1 MPMIKPASIRD
12 LKSRVNI
19 HDVVAGV
26 VTLRK
31 AGASYKGLCPFH
43 NEKSPSFHVSPDRG
57 MYKCF
62 GCGKGGDII
71 SFVMET
77 EHLAFSEAAE
87 TLARRFNVPLE
98 FEEGGPSREERS
110 LRQELFDLHETAT
123 EHFHQQ
129 LVGPGRVGEFMRGY
143 WTDKRKFPLEL
154 AADFRIG
161 AADEQGSGLGAALAK
176 KKYSEDALRQCG
188 LFFVRE
194 GAPISPAT
202 LRTRFRG
209 RLMVPIRDIQG
220 RVVAFTAR
228 QTDLT
233 PDDDPAKEAK
243 YVNSPETPIFTKG
256 ELLFNLDRAR
266 ANCTTGPFVMV
277 EGQLDA
283 MRCWSAGIKT
293 VVAPQGTAVT
303 ERQMTMLQR
312 LNAHLDCF
320 LDGDNAGRK
329 AALRLLPLA
338 LAAGVE
344 VKFLALAPGVDP
356 DALFRDQGREAYEQ
370 LRASAL
376 DGITFACRA
385 LLPEPG
391 KATALDKEQAV
402 KQIFEIIGR
411 TSSETALEVYL
422 AQIQREW
429 RLGRGVFE
437 DFAAFR
443 RNPRSGSAARAPS
456 SLPPPTAPVG
466 SGPGSAKAGGVEE
479 HLLLLCVHHPEI
491 GPALAGLVQHEWVIE
506 GTTAGRLLNR
516 ALAAFENAEWPADDA
531 TRLGESTEE
540 TELITKLVFEP
551 PKSDDLLKNVNEA
564 LRRIHKR
571 FIDDELNKIQL
582 EIAGERPDSDPE
594 FLSARRRK
602 IELVK
607 QSKHPPQLSAL
618 P

>member
-1 MPMIKPASIRD
+1 MIKPASIRD

-26 VTLRK
+26 VTLKK

-98 FEEGGPSREERS
+98 FEEGGPTREERS
-110 LRQELFDLHETAT
+110 LRQELFDLHEVVAD
-123 EHFHQQ
+123 HFHQQ
-129 LVGPGRVGEFMRGY
+129 LVGPGRVGEFMRQY
-143 WTDKRKFPLEL
+143 WTERRKFGLEL
-154 AADFRIG
+154 AAEFRIG
-161 AADEQGSGLGAALAK
+161 AADEQGSGLAAALAK

-194 GAPISPAT
+194 GVPFSPAA

-266 ANCTTGPFVMV
+266 THCTTGPFVMV

-283 MRCWSAGIKT
+283 MRCWSAGLKT
-293 VVAPQGTAVT
+293 VVAPQGTAIT
-303 ERQMTMLQR
+303 ERQMTLLHR
-312 LNAHLDCF
+312 LNAHVDCF

-329 AALRLLPLA
+329 AALRMLPLA
-338 LAAGVE
+338 LAAGIE

-370 LRASAL
+370 LRAAAL
-376 DGITFACRA
+376 DGVTFACRA
-385 LLPEPG
+385 LLPEPL
-391 KATALDKEQAV
+391 KASAMDKEQAV
-402 KQIFEIIGR
+402 KQMFEIIAKS
-411 TSSETALEVYL
+411 SSETALEVYL
-422 AQIQREW
+422 SQIQREW

-443 RNPRSGSAARAPS
+443 RGGLRSGPAARPAPAE
-456 SLPPPTAPVG
+456 APV
-466 SGPGSAKAGGVEE
+466 SAGPGSSRTGGAEE
-479 HLLLLCVHHPEI
+479 HLLLMCVHHPDL
-491 GPALAGLVQHEWVIE
+491 GPALASIIQPEWVVDD
-506 GTTAGRLLNR
+506 AAPGRLLNR
-516 ALAAFENAEWPADDA
+516 ALSAFEHGEWPADDV
-531 TRLGESTEE
+531 TRLGETPEE
-540 TELITKLVFEP
+540 TEFLAKLVFEP
-551 PKSDDLLKNVNEA
+551 PRADDQMKVVNEG
-564 LRRIHKR
+564 LRSIHQR
-571 FIDDELNKIQL
+571 FVERELRKIQL
-582 EIAGERPDSDPE
+582 EIETGQTDSDPDLL
-594 FLSARRRK
+594 FLRRRSLDLK
-602 IELVK
+602 RQLL
-607 QSKHPPQLSAL
+607 HPPQLSAL